1 MIHVGLTGWG
11 DHPSLYNE
19 QTIANKKLVDY
30 SKHFPIVELDSTFYA
45 IQSKKVMDKWVQ
57 ETPAAFKFIVKAYQ
71 GITGHQRGELPYDS
85 EEEMFSLFKLSMTSF
100 VEAGKL
106 AMVLVQFP
114 PWFDCQKENVDRIRY
129 VHEQLHPLPIAVEF
143 RHQSWYSPAYRQK
156 TLDFLKSLQII
167 HVVCDE
173 PQVGDGSVPL
183 VPVATG
189 SDVLLR
195 LHGRNDKGWVNT
207 MKDSQAWRKVR
218 YLYDYNEKELEG
230 MAQIVNSLEQ
240 QTSHV
245 YVIFNNNSGQ
255 HAAKNAKQFAS
266 ILNIEYGQ
274 PLTKQMDL
282 FEEDQ

>member
-11 DHPSLYNE
+11 DHPSLYN
-19 QTIANKKLVDY
+19 QSTVANKKLVDY

-45 IQSKKVMDKWVQ
+45 IQSKKVMDKWTE
-57 ETPAAFKFIVKAYQ
+57 ETPANFQFMVKAYQ
-71 GITGHQRGELPYDS
+71 GITGHQRGKLPYDT

-100 VEAGKL
+100 AESRKL

-114 PWFDCQKENVDRIRY
+114 PWFDCQKENVDHIRY
-129 VHEQLHPLPIAVEF
+129 VQEQLQPLPIAVEF

-156 TLDFLKSLQII
+156 TLDFLKSLNII

-183 VPVATG
+183 VPIAT
-189 SDVLLR
+189 DPKVLLR
-195 LHGRNDKGWVNT
+195 LHGRNGKGWVNT
-207 MKDSQAWRKVR
+207 MKDNQTWRKVR
-218 YLYDYNEKELEG
+218 YLYDYNEKELQG
-230 MAQIVNSLEQ
+230 MREIVNTLQ
-240 QTSHV
+240 QQAQDV
-245 YVIFNNNSGQ
+245 FVIFNNNSGQ

-266 ILNIEYGQ
+266 LVNIEYGQ
-274 PLTKQMDL
+274 PLTKQLDL

>member
-19 QTIANKKLVDY
+19 NTVANKKLIDY

-45 IQSKKVMDKWVQ
+45 IQSKIVMDKWTE
-57 ETPAAFKFIVKAYQ
+57 ETPANFQFVVKAYQ
-71 GITGHQRGELPYDS
+71 GITGHQRGKIPYDS
-85 EEEMFSLFKLSMTSF
+85 EEEMFSLFKLSLTSF

-114 PWFDCQKENVDRIRY
+114 PWFDCKKENVDRIRY
-129 VHEQLHPLPIAVEF
+129 VHEQLQPLPIAVEF
-143 RHQSWYSPAYRQK
+143 RNQTWYSPAYREK
-156 TLDFLKSLQII
+156 TLNFLKSLHVI

-183 VPVATG
+183 VPIAT
-189 SDVLLR
+189 DQKVLLR

-207 MKDSQAWRKVR
+207 MGDSKAWRKVR
-218 YLYDYNEKELEG
+218 YLYDYNEKELESMSG
-230 MAQIVNSLEQ
+230 IVKHLEKQ
-240 QTSHV
+240 AEEV
-245 YVIFNNNSGQ
+245 FVIFNNNSGQ
-255 HAAKNAKQFAS
+255 HAAKNAKQFAGL
-266 ILNIEYGQ
+266 LNIEYGQ

-282 FEEDQ
+282 FEGDQ

>member
-1 MIHVGLTGWG
+1 MIHIGLTGWG

-19 QTIANKKLVDY
+19 NTVANKKLVDY

-45 IQSKKVMDKWVQ
+45 IQSKKVMDKWTE
-57 ETPAAFKFIVKAYQ
+57 ETPANFRFVVKAYQ
-71 GITGHQRGELPYDS
+71 GITGHQRGKLPYDS

-114 PWFDCQKENVDRIRY
+114 PWFDCKKENVDRIRY
-129 VHEQLHPLPIAVEF
+129 VQQQLHPLPIAVEF
-143 RHQSWYSPAYRQK
+143 RNQTWYSPAYRDK
-156 TLDFLKSLQII
+156 TLEFLKSLNAI

-183 VPVATG
+183 VPVAT
-189 SDVLLR
+189 DPKVLLR

-207 MKDSQAWRKVR
+207 MGNSKAWRKVR
-218 YLYDYNEKELEG
+218 YLYDYNEKELKG
-230 MAQIVNSLEQ
+230 MAEIVGHLEKQ
-240 QTSHV
+240 AEEV

-255 HAAKNAKQFAS
+255 HAAKNAKQFAN
-266 ILNIEYGQ
+266 LMDVEYGR

-282 FEEDQ
+282 FEED

>member
-19 QTIANKKLVDY
+19 NTVANKKLVDY

-45 IQSKKVMDKWVQ
+45 IQSKKVMDKWTE
-57 ETPAAFKFIVKAYQ
+57 ETPADFQFVVKAYQ
-71 GITGHQRGELPYDS
+71 GITGHQRGKLPYDS

-100 VEAGKL
+100 VEANKL

-129 VHEQLHPLPIAVEF
+129 IHEQLHPLPIAIEF
-143 RHQSWYSPAYRQK
+143 RNQTWYSPAYREK
-156 TLDFLKSLQII
+156 TLDFLKSLNVI

-183 VPVATG
+183 VPIAT
-189 SDVLLR
+189 DPKVLLR
-195 LHGRNDKGWVNT
+195 LHGRNDQGWVNT
-207 MKDSQAWRKVR
+207 MGDSKAWRKVR
-218 YLYDYNEKELEG
+218 YLYDYNEKELQSMSE
-230 MAQIVNSLEQ
+230 IVKHLEKQ
-240 QTSHV
+240 AEEV
-245 YVIFNNNSGQ
+245 FVIFNNNSGQ

-266 ILNIEYGQ
+266 LVNIEYGQ